1 MERAVGELYER
12 GTSAFV
18 RSVNNCGGLDIYCWF
33 KWDFGWLWLGRWLK
47 WKWRL
52 LHLGAG

>member
-33 KWDFGWLWLGRWLK
+33 
-47 WKWRL
+47 
-52 LHLGAG
+52 